1 MVGNEATREAR
12 RLQSLECVIVVN
24 FKIEDA
30 GVGNLG
36 IVDLDFV
43 GLSESTLRPSH
54 EQDGDDSG

>member
-1 MVGNEATREAR
+1 
-12 RLQSLECVIVVN
+12 VN